1 MAMTQLD
8 ERSGS
13 NGGIFSI
20 DTSRKPD
27 KSKFDLSR
35 KNNTTVD
42 VGGIYVVDV
51 FNTIPGD
58 HFEITANYQLDAFPM
73 VVPPMTNYKV
83 VTHWYWCRYKDLWKG
98 AETFITKGRSGTLE
112 LEKPKMTFEP
122 LNGSS
127 DKRCN
132 VPSLGKNECLLTAPM
147 GLPSYISRYINA
159 YTGSNPSG
167 SDYGNYL
174 PYALSSKSLGKPPR
188 VANGMVYLMYHK
200 IYRDN
205 YAPINLLQGNK
216 IWFPDDISGDEWR
229 LNYDG
234 SNLVDGCFVP
244 SGHSVPEASGRRADF
259 VPSADPV
266 NGDTVVNLGMLRYD
280 TYDIDPFTSAK
291 PFITRGFEEPAGL
304 EITGLLATTTL
315 DFDSAI
321 GNVGP
326 NDRLTIPNRSLAL
339 VGVDVNSHVLK
350 GFGLTGSEP
359 LYSAGTN
366 FAGSLKDSLNKIKA
380 STSIASGAKAS
391 LTANNLRNML
401 AYSVF
406 REINS
411 QTNGNYGATV
421 KAHFGVRPKGDD
433 YEPKYI
439 GGTSDYVQFSQ
450 ILQTSS
456 TTESSAQGNPA
467 GVGQARSRGFVGTL
481 DCDDYGYVM
490 GVMIIRPEVN
500 YTQGVDRWDS
510 ELTSDEEFWPEFAEL
525 GYQPI
530 LNKEIYFSGNSEV
543 DNDLLGW
550 QTRYYYLKSRQN
562 VATGLMALNSST
574 DSIASAYTQS
584 REFKSTPKLSAQ
596 FVSMSPSNTR
606 RDMLAYPKQ
615 PMFRLQFASEISS
628 VRPLPYSC
636 QPNTFG
642 F

>member
-1 MAMTQLD
+1 MANTQIE
-8 ERSGS
+8 ERVGS

-27 KSKFDLSR
+27 KSRFNLSR

-58 HFEITANYQLDAFPM
+58 SFNINVTYQLDAFPM

-98 AETFITKGRSGTLE
+98 AETYITKGRSGTIE

-122 LNGSS
+122 LNGTSGN
-127 DKRCN
+127 RCV
-132 VPSLGKNECLLTAPM
+132 VPSLGSNECVLTSPM
-147 GLPSYISRYINA
+147 GLPSYISRFINA
-159 YTGSNPSG
+159 YTGSNPTG

-174 PYALSSKSLGKPPR
+174 PYALASKSLNKPPR
-188 VANGMVYLMYHK
+188 VANAMVYLMYQK

-216 IWFPDDISGDEWR
+216 IWYPDDISGDEWR

-244 SGHSVPEASGRRADF
+244 SSRPVPDAAERRADF
-259 VPSADPV
+259 VPSADPID
-266 NGDTVVNLGMLRYD
+266 GDTVVNLGMLRYD
-280 TYDIDPFTSAK
+280 VYDIDPFISAK
-291 PFITRGFEEPAGL
+291 PFITRGVEQSAGID
-304 EITGLLATTTL
+304 ITGASLNFDDTVLA
-315 DFDSAI
+315 SSSY
-321 GNVGP
+321 P
-326 NDRLTIPNRSLAL
+326 
-339 VGVDVNSHVLK
+339 VNTYDNIYVTNNLSPDD
-350 GFGLTGSEP
+350 GGYFLTGMHSGG
-359 LYSAGTN
+359 Y
-366 FAGSLKDSLNKIKA
+366 LKKALNSGKIV
-380 STSIASGAKAS
+380 GAKAS

-411 QTNGNYGATV
+411 QTNGNYGSTV

-433 YEPKYI
+433 FEPKYI

-450 ILQTSS
+450 ILQTSA
-456 TTESSAQGNPA
+456 TTGDSAQGNPA
-467 GVGQARSRGFVGTL
+467 GVGQVRSKGFVGKI
-481 DCDDYGYVM
+481 DCDDYGYIM

-500 YTQGVDRWDS
+500 YIQGVDRFDFEFS
-510 ELTSDEEFWPEFAEL
+510 SDQEYWPEFAEL

-530 LNKEIYFSGNSEV
+530 LNKEVYWSGNSDV
-543 DNDLLGW
+543 DDDLFGW

-562 VATGLMALNSST
+562 VSTGLMALDSRT

-606 RDMLAYPKQ
+606 RDMLAYPQQ
-615 PMFRLQFASEISS
+615 PMFRLQFASEIDA